1 MFKPHPI
8 ITIMLR
14 IIKLLLYYLAYQLV
28 FTFAARVID
37 AIPDLMQGVD
47 ISSNYPSGTMPI
59 ALALF
64 LSTLMM
70 SWHLLHFGYA
80 KFNRESFTE
89 ISGRTILYCILL
101 LVAAQII
108 STVINEMLGFA
119 DNNQEMFFA
128 MSRNV
133 FGFLSMAVLAPV
145 MEELLFRGAIQGH
158 LQRIG
163 WHPAWAI
170 FTSAFIFGAV
180 HGNPAQIPFAFLM
193 GVVFGWLYY
202 RTGSLLPG
210 IVGHV
215 LNNTFAAC
223 MILASTREEMD
234 DTMVEMLG
242 APLTYVL
249 FSVAIVTFIGMGIFL
264 NKHLPKPVATDEI
277 INE

>member
-1 MFKPHPI
+1 
-8 ITIMLR
+8 MLR
-14 IIKLLLYYLAYQLV
+14 TVKLIIYYFIYQLL
-28 FTFAARVID
+28 FTFLACLVDI
-37 AIPDLMQGVD
+37 IPTMKQGVD
-47 ISSNYPSGTMPI
+47 ALTNYQPSTMPI
-59 ALALF
+59 AVGLF
-64 LSTLMM
+64 LSALVM
-70 SWHLLHFGYA
+70 SWHLVHFKYV
-80 KFNRESFTE
+80 KFSRESFTE
-89 ISGRTILYCILL
+89 IPGRTILYCIPLL
-101 LVAAQII
+101 IAAQII

-119 DNNQEMFFA
+119 DNNQEIFFA

-158 LQRIG
+158 LQRLH
-163 WHPAWAI
+163 WRPVWAI
-170 FTSAFIFGAV
+170 FTSAFIFGLV

-193 GVVFGWLYY
+193 GALFGWLYY

-210 IVGHV
+210 IVGHI

-249 FSVAIVTFIGMGIFL
+249 FGSAIVTFIAMGIFL
-264 NKHLPKPVATDEI
+264 NRNLPKPEATNKDLTI
-277 INE
+277 

>member
-1 MFKPHPI
+1 
-8 ITIMLR
+8 MLR
-14 IIKLLLYYLAYQLV
+14 TIKLLLYYFLYQLV
-28 FTFAARVID
+28 FTFLIGLFDMIPALLQGAD
-37 AIPDLMQGVD
+37 AMSGFQPD
-47 ISSNYPSGTMPI
+47 TMTI
-59 ALALF
+59 ALGLF
-64 LSTLMM
+64 LSALMM
-70 SWHLLHFGYA
+70 SWHLVHFGYV
-80 KFNRESFTE
+80 KFNRESLTE
-89 ISGRTILYCILL
+89 ISGRTILYCIPL

-119 DNNQEMFFA
+119 DNNQELFFT

-170 FTSAFIFGAV
+170 FTSAFIFGLV

-193 GVVFGWLYY
+193 GALFGWLYY

-234 DTMVEMLG
+234 DTLVDMLG

-249 FSVAIVTFIGMGIFL
+249 FGLAIVTFIGMGIFL
-264 NKHLPKPVATDEI
+264 NKHLPKRSLCR
-277 INE
+277 

>member
-1 MFKPHPI
+1 
-8 ITIMLR
+8 MLR

-47 ISSNYPSGTMPI
+47 ISSSYPSGTMPI

-70 SWHLLHFGYA
+70 SWHLLHFGYVT
-80 KFNRESFTE
+80 FNRATLAEV
-89 ISGRTILYCILL
+89 SGRTILYFLPL
-101 LVAAQII
+101 LVAAQIA
-108 STVINEMLGFA
+108 STVISEILGLT
-119 DNNQEMFFA
+119 DNNQELFFSV
-128 MSRNV
+128 SRNV
-133 FGFLSMAVLAPV
+133 FGFLSITLLGPV
-145 MEELLFRGAIQGH
+145 MEELLFRGAVQGH
-158 LQRIG
+158 LLRLG
-163 WHPAWAI
+163 WHPAWTI
-170 FTSAFIFGAV
+170 FTSSFIFGAI

-202 RTGSLLPG
+202 RTGSLIPG
-210 IVGHV
+210 IVGHL

-249 FSVAIVTFIGMGIFL
+249 FGVAVVTFIGMVIFL
-264 NKHLPKPVATDEI
+264 NKQLPKAKPMNDDT
-277 INE
+277 NE